1 MMSNSN
7 TSMSNNR
14 GVDSVSEDRGVDS
27 VGEDGGGVNHRASDH
42 RGVVSRGSVNNRV
55 SDHSLGILGLAVI
68 GHIGDIAIVAVG
80 VVVDMLDPAIGKSD
94 RVGSLSVAST
104 VRGLRGLEVGLGVV
118 ISHSIGVGVGGDH
131 IRLSMVGGG
140 SDHWGVVSWG
150 SVDHGGV
157 VHRGSVDSVSEDWGD
172 HTVTNDA
179 RGAGTSDKGGDTG
192 NDLRSCV

>member
-1 MMSNSN
+1 MSNSVV
-7 TSMSNNR
+7 SSSKW
-14 GVDSVSEDRGVDS
+14 GVVSHKWNSGDSVSNN
-27 VGEDGGGVNHRASDH
+27 GGGVYSAVVD
-42 RGVVSRGSVNNRV
+42 RGGVGNGVGHN
-55 SDHSLGILGLAVI
+55 SLGILGLAVI

-140 SDHWGVVSWG
+140 VVSR
-150 SVDHGGV
+150 GGMN
-157 VHRGSVDSVSEDWGD
+157 HRGVDSVSHNRGGVYSVPNMAYA
-172 HTVTNDA
+172 VTKN
-179 RGAGTSDKGGDTG
+179 
-192 NDLRSCV
+192 RSSMDSMTYAVTKNWSSHSMVTK

>member
-1 MMSNSN
+1 
-7 TSMSNNR
+7 MSNNR

-68 GHIGDIAIVAVG
+68 GHIGDIAIIGGG

-118 ISHSIGVGVGGDH
+118 ISHSVGVGVGGDH

-140 SDHWGVVSWG
+140 SDHWGMVRW
-150 SVDHGGV
+150 
-157 VHRGSVDSVSEDWGD
+157 GSVDSVSEDWGD

-192 NDLRSCV
+192 NDLHIWVIVARGVDTNCSH

>member
-1 MMSNSN
+1 
-7 TSMSNNR
+7 MSNNR
-14 GVDSVSEDRGVDS
+14 SVDSVSEDRGVDS
-27 VGEDGGGVNHRASDH
+27 VGEDG
-42 RGVVSRGSVNNRV
+42 GSVNNRV

-118 ISHSIGVGVGGDH
+118 ISHSVGVGGDH

-140 SDHWGVVSWG
+140 SDHWGMVSWG

-192 NDLRSCV
+192 NDLHVWVIVARGVET

>member
-1 MMSNSN
+1 MSNSVVSSSKWGVVSHKWN
-7 TSMSNNR
+7 SGDSVSNNR
-14 GVDSVSEDRGVDS
+14 GGVYSAVVDRGG
-27 VGEDGGGVNHRASDH
+27 VGNGVGHN
-42 RGVVSRGSVNNRV
+42 
-55 SDHSLGILGLAVI
+55 SLGILGLAVI

-140 SDHWGVVSWG
+140 SDHWGMVSRG

-157 VHRGSVDSVSEDWGD
+157 VHRGSGDSVSEDWGD